1 MNKLNPAY
9 MIDIFKLR
17 NTDNYFMKKCKL
29 NLELPKANQPSLEQD
44 ASFVMAQKY
53 WMSYPNV

>member
-1 MNKLNPAY
+1 

-53 WMSYPNV
+53 